1 MHGKN
6 TGNMERNYYKKITK
20 DWETDVA
27 VIWKNSILTILLIWI
42 SYFLSTIFFMLI
54 NVILFIY
61 SLLNKKDLLIDYYFL
76 KLMKLFE
83 WHKQAFSLLNK
94 AKTFYYSGRLHQL
107 SILNDMY
114 SEKWLDSV
122 WPFCGVFAKGLKSI
136 SRTLCTVVYVKC
148 YPHIASCVSNVYFS
162 QVSQYFH

>member
-1 MHGKN
+1 MSFLKQRKRKKRKYKPLFKFIWVYNKRGGQIHRKRRKRSRRIKQKLHGKN

-61 SLLNKKDLLIDYYFL
+61 SLQNKKDLLIDYYFL

-94 AKTFYYSGRLHQL
+94 AKTFYYSGRLH
-107 SILNDMY
+107 
-114 SEKWLDSV
+114 
-122 WPFCGVFAKGLKSI
+122 
-136 SRTLCTVVYVKC
+136 
-148 YPHIASCVSNVYFS
+148 
-162 QVSQYFH
+162 